1 MTAIPSLELY
11 KVLFFARR
19 CEEYIIKHYPEDLMR
34 TPMHMS
40 LGQEFIPVG
49 VCRGLDGKGDIFASY
64 RSHAAF
70 LAQTQDSDR
79 FFGELYGRV
88 TGVADGKGGS
98 MHLAAPDMG
107 HLLSSGVVASTIPVA
122 VGAAFA
128 NKRLATG
135 RTGVVFFG
143 DGAVNEGGFWESV
156 NAAALFRLPVFFV
169 CEDNGWAVHTPPA
182 AHQGITSLADVA
194 RLFNCHFF
202 ADDSNDVERV
212 YAMTLEAKARSDND
226 QLPVLMHIKCC
237 RYLEHVGI
245 FEDWKVGYRPESERD
260 TWLAK
265 DSLRLQKERLL
276 SQGHSQ
282 DDIAR
287 VETEIDDRIRR
298 SVQRAAQSPI
308 PGPERLHYGVFHET
322 H

>member
-1 MTAIPSLELY
+1 MTDIPSLDLY

-49 VCRGLDGKGDIFASY
+49 VCRALDDKADVFASY

-70 LAQTQDSDR
+70 LARTLDSDR

-88 TGVADGKGGS
+88 SGTADGKGGS
-98 MHLAAPDMG
+98 MHLAAPDKG

-122 VGAAFA
+122 VGTAFA
-128 NKRLATG
+128 NKQLKTG
-135 RTGVVFFG
+135 RTAVVFFG
-143 DGAVNEGGFWESV
+143 DGAVDEGGFWESV
-156 NAAALFRLPVFFV
+156 NAASVFKLPVFFI

-182 AHQGITSLADVA
+182 AHQGFSSLADVG

-202 ADDSNDVERV
+202 ADESNDVERV
-212 YAMTLEAKARSDND
+212 YAMTREALALVAKDPR
-226 QLPVLMHIKCC
+226 PVLMHIKCC
-237 RYLEHVGI
+237 RFLEHVGI
-245 FEDWKVGYRPESERD
+245 FEDWHLGYRGEAERER
-260 TWLAK
+260 WKGK
-265 DSLRLQKERLL
+265 DSLRVQRERLMRK
-276 SQGHSQ
+276 GHTEAE
-282 DDIAR
+282 IAGL
-287 VETEIDDRIRR
+287 EGEIDDNVRR

-308 PGPERLHYGVFHET
+308 PAPERLYHGVFYEKA
-322 H
+322 